1 QSQRRQ
7 AEWSA
12 AWCEHNGCLL
22 DESLHQDKPVSAFRG
37 ANRSKG
43 ALAAFLEMVKVGRVS
58 RGSILLVESLDR
70 LSREEVDEALM
81 LFLGILKAGVEI
93 VTMTPE
99 RHYSKTSVGDI
110 VGLLEPIIIM
120 SRAHEESAVKSVRI
134 ADIWKQRRKHA
145 EEKPMNGVGPAWL
158 KLV

>member
-1 QSQRRQ
+1 MGGKEEPPMQRAYSLIRFSSWKQARGQSQRRQ

-12 AWCEHNGCLL
+12 AWCDKNGCLL

-43 ALAAFLEMVKVGRVS
+43 ALAAFQEMINVGRVA

-81 LFLGILKAGVEI
+81 LFL
-93 VTMTPE
+93 
-99 RHYSKTSVGDI
+99 
-110 VGLLEPIIIM
+110 
-120 SRAHEESAVKSVRI
+120 
-134 ADIWKQRRKHA
+134 
-145 EEKPMNGVGPAWL
+145 
-158 KLV
+158 